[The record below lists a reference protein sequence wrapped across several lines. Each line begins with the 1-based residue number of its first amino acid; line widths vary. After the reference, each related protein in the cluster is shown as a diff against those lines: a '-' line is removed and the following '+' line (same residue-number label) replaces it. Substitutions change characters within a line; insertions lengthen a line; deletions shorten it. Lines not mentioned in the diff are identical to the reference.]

1 MSKRVAMKQRPYSL
15 LLSLPYWLLATG
27 YWLLL
32 PSCSLFDNTRLEQQ
46 RAELARL
53 KAESEKMRQ
62 EAEAL
67 RQQSQK
73 ETKEREACNQA
84 FYSFDVGRKAGDT
97 AEAIAKYQEGLA
109 LCPNDDVAHN
119 ELGEIYM
126 RMGRKAEAAAEFQ
139 AALRIN
145 SNFSRAQRNLDA
157 VQ

>member
-1 MSKRVAMKQRPYSL
+1 
-15 LLSLPYWLLATG
+15 
-27 YWLLL
+27 
-32 PSCSLFDNTRLEQQ
+32 
-46 RAELARL
+46 
-53 KAESEKMRQ
+53 MRQ

-73 ETKEREACNQA
+73 EEKEREVCNRA
-84 FYSFDVGRKAGDT
+84 FYAFDAGRKAGDT
-97 AEAIAKYQEGLA
+97 DEAIAKYQEGLE

-126 RMGRKAEAAAEFQ
+126 RMGRRAKAAAEFQ

-145 SNFSRAQRNLDA
+145 PNFSRAQRNLDA

>member
-1 MSKRVAMKQRPYSL
+1 MSKRFLLTPRFVFYCL
-15 LLSLPYWLLATG
+15 LLTAHC
-27 YWLLL
+27 LLL
-32 PSCSLFDNTRLEQQ
+32 PACALFDNAKLEQQ
-46 RAELARL
+46 RAELERL
-53 KAESEKMRQ
+53 KAESGKMRQ

-73 ETKEREACNQA
+73 EEKEREVCNRA
-84 FYSFDVGRKAGDT
+84 FYAFDAGRKAGDT
-97 AEAIAKYQEGLA
+97 DEAIAKYQEGLE

-126 RMGRKAEAAAEFQ
+126 RMGRRAKAAAEFQ

-145 SNFSRAQRNLDA
+145 PNFSRAQRNLDA

>member
-1 MSKRVAMKQRPYSL
+1 M
-15 LLSLPYWLLATG
+15 
-27 YWLLL
+27 
-32 PSCSLFDNTRLEQQ
+32 LFDDTKLEQQ

-53 KAESEKMRQ
+53 KEESEKLRQ

-67 RQQSQK
+67 RQQAQT
-73 ETKEREACNQA
+73 EDKEREACNRA
-84 FYSFDVGRKAGDT
+84 FYAFDAGRRAGDT
-97 AEAIAKYQEGLA
+97 DEAITKYQEGLE
-109 LCPNDDVAHN
+109 LCPKDDVAHN

-145 SNFSRAQRNLDA
+145 PNFSRAQRNLEA

>member
-1 MSKRVAMKQRPYSL
+1 MNLHLRI
-15 LLSLPYWLLATG
+15 LAFC
-27 YWLLL
+27 LL
-32 PSCSLFDNTRLEQQ
+32 PFALCLSSACGLFDNTKLEQQ
-46 RAELARL
+46 RAELERL
-53 KAESEKMRQ
+53 RAESEQMRQ

-73 ETKEREACNQA
+73 EEKEREACNQA
-84 FYSFDVGRKAGDT
+84 FYAFDAGRKAGDSG
-97 AEAIAKYQEGLA
+97 EAIAKYQEGLE

-126 RMGRKAEAAAEFQ
+126 RMGRRAEAAAEFQ

-145 SNFSRAQRNLDA
+145 PNFSRAQRNLDA